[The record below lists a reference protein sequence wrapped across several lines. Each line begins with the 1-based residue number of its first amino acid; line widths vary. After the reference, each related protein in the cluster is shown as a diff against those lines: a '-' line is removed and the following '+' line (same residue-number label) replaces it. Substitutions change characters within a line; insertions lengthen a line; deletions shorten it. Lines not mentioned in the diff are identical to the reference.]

1 MRDKKQFVVS
11 VLPLIGGGLLL
22 SACGAAVRS
31 TAEPTLA
38 PTTAPRR
45 MGTDPGRVVSG
56 FLTALQNDPS
66 GKSSLTYLSQ
76 DLQANVQIAQIAK
89 PTSWSWLKKG
99 SW

>member
-11 VLPLIGGGLLL
+11 VLALMGGGLLL

-38 PTTAPRR
+38 PTTAP
-45 MGTDPGRVVSG
+45 GGIGIDPTLVVSD

-66 GKSSLTYLSQ
+66 GKSSLTYLSR

-89 PTSWSWLKKG
+89 PASWSWLKKG
-99 SW
+99 S